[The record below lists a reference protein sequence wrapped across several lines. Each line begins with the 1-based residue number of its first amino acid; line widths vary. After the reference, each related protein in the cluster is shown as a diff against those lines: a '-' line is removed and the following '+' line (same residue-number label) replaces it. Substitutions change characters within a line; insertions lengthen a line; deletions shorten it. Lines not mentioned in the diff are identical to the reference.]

1 MSTRPSDVDTVPRET
16 ARETARETP
25 RESGLG
31 WPTPPGADAVPMVS
45 RETSTTAGVGLG
57 WPGEVS

>member
-1 MSTRPSDVDTVPRET
+1 MSTHPSDVDTIP
-16 ARETARETP
+16 RETP

-45 RETSTTAGVGLG
+45 RETSTTAPVGLG